1 MTPAA
6 RKRIRKV
13 ALPPGTLVYVGAER
27 AEPVRISVIHYD
39 ADRIEQRQVS
49 SAGEAADFR
58 GRPGVAWI
66 NVDGLHQ
73 LEVIEE
79 LGRRF
84 DLHPLVLEDIVNT
97 AQRPKLE
104 DYGRSLFI
112 VVKMLTW
119 NDQAARVESEQV
131 SLILGQD
138 FLLTFQERPGDVFDL
153 IRDRLRNDKGRIRRM
168 GADYLAYAL
177 LDAILDYYFTV
188 LEQIGDRIEV
198 LEDLEVRNP
207 RPETLREIHR
217 LKREMITLRRAAWP
231 LRDVVN
237 SLERGKTSLLR
248 EDTGVYFRDLYDHA
262 VQVIENTETYRDMLS
277 GLLDLYMSAV
287 SNRMNEV
294 MKVLTI
300 IATIFIP
307 LTFIAGIYGMNFEF
321 MPELGRPWG
330 YPAALGAMALV
341 ALAMLIYFR
350 RKKWL

>member
-1 MTPAA
+1 MSPAA

-39 ADRIEQRQVS
+39 ADRIEQRQVA

-84 DLHPLVLEDIVNT
+84 DLHPLVLEDIANT

-104 DYGRSLFI
+104 DYGQSLFI

-188 LEQIGDRIEV
+188 LEQIGDRIEI

-237 SLERGKTSLLR
+237 SLERGKNSLLR

-330 YPAALGAMALV
+330 YPAALGVMALV